1 MAKNHEVKG
10 INVGIKEEFGEKIK
24 RMRQKRGLTQEQLA
38 EAVDISQRALSAIE
52 RGENF
57 VTSETIDKLIK
68 ALNTTSEELFALN
81 HLKPKDELI
90 NEINNN
96 LLKISKDQQKL
107 EIVYNITRSL
117 LKE

>member
-1 MAKNHEVKG
+1 MNKETLLKKFGKNVK
-10 INVGIKEEFGEKIK
+10 IERIKKD
-24 RMRQKRGLTQEQLA
+24 LTQEQLA

-57 VTSETIDKLIK
+57 VTSETIDKLLKI
-68 ALNTTSEELFALN
+68 LNTTSEELFALN
-81 HLKPKDELI
+81 HLKSQEELLE
-90 NEINNN
+90 EINKNIT
-96 LLKISKDQQKL
+96 KIAQNPQKL